1 MESKAG
7 SGEREELII
16 PRCCD
21 LPSTNESRDSMAIV
35 PDPCCV
41 QQWLA

>member
-1 MESKAG
+1 MELKTG

-16 PRCCD
+16 PRRCD
-21 LPSTNESRDSMAIV
+21 LPSTRESRVSMAIV